1 MAKSL
6 DAADIVVVRPAAGA
20 VRPMHDTSRGPLD
33 DNNSNDSGGWD
44 SFTTHVDDK
53 D

>member
-6 DAADIVVVRPAAGA
+6 DAADIVVVRPAGILGTA
-20 VRPMHDTSRGPLD
+20 TD
-33 DNNSNDSGGWD
+33 DRDNGVFDDGDNNDSGGWD
-44 SFTTHVDDK
+44 RGTDDF